1 MLASRLAGS
10 TCMPT
15 PGCAT
20 LTTTRPMIRAMVET
34 ASKYSS
40 AMPPVL
46 PTAFM
51 LCMPAIP
58 VTTVQKMIGA
68 MAILISFTKPSPRGF
83 MVTATCG

>member
-1 MLASRLAGS
+1 
-10 TCMPT
+10 MPA
-15 PGCAT
+15 PGCTT

-34 ASKYSS
+34 TSKYSS

-68 MAILISFTKPSPRGF
+68 IAILISLTKPSPSGF
-83 MVTATCG
+83 MATAVCG